1 MFKMQVIF
9 YRALMLL
16 IKVVNSLVPQG
27 KPLLLTG
34 QGSALDMCRTMA
46 QFGHKRVLLISDTVL
61 RGLGVLDPLVAE
73 MEASG
78 ISVTIYDG
86 VKPDP
91 DFSQI
96 EEGVAAGRAADCD
109 AVLAVGGGSPIDT
122 AKVVA
127 AAIPKDK
134 RVADLVGIQKVKTA
148 GLPLYVVPTTAGTGS
163 EVTVAAVITNE
174 ETHEKDKVID
184 PVIMPVAAALDA
196 SIQKGMPPHITAATG
211 MDALTHAI
219 ESYLSGFAT
228 EETER
233 YSLAAVRM
241 IFKQLP
247 EACSDGE
254 DMQAREAMAMAST
267 YAGLAFTK
275 AYVGYVHA
283 IAHQYGGRYGTPHG
297 LANAIVLPYI
307 LEYSMDEASGRMAD
321 LAVAA
326 GLGERG
332 LGDAELARH
341 LVDGVRALNAQI
353 GIPTQLDALKTADI
367 PAIAKDALK
376 EAHYLYPVPKYM
388 DRAQCE
394 SIVRKMLP

>member
-1 MFKMQVIF
+1 MFRMKVVF
-9 YRALMLL
+9 YRALMLF
-16 IKVVNSLVPQG
+16 IKLVNSLVAQG

-34 QGSALDMCRTMA
+34 QGSALDLCRTMG
-46 QFGHKRVLLISDTVL
+46 QFGHKRVLLISDSVL
-61 RGLGVLDPLVAE
+61 RSLGVLDPLVAE
-73 MEASG
+73 MEAAG
-78 ISVTIYDG
+78 IAVTIFDG
-86 VKPDP
+86 VQPDP
-91 DFSQI
+91 NFAQV
-96 EEGVAAGRAADCD
+96 EAGVAAGRASNCD

-127 AAIPKDK
+127 AAIPQTKA
-134 RVADLVGIQKVKTA
+134 VADLVGIQKIKQP

-163 EVTVAAVITNE
+163 EVTVAAVVTNE
-174 ETHEKDKVID
+174 ETHEKDKIID
-184 PVIMPVAAALDA
+184 PAIMPVAAALDA
-196 SIQKGMPPHITAATG
+196 GIQKGMPPHITAATG

-241 IFKQLP
+241 IFAELAN
-247 EACSDGE
+247 ACADGE
-254 DMQAREAMAMAST
+254 NMQAREAMAMAST

-307 LEYSMDEASGRMAD
+307 LDFSMDEATPRMAS

-326 GLGERG
+326 GLGEPG
-332 LGDAELARH
+332 EGDGELARR
-341 LVDGVRALNAQI
+341 LVEGIRALNAQI
-353 GIPTQLDALKTADI
+353 GIPTQLDTLQAADI
-367 PAIAKDALK
+367 PAIARDALK

-388 DRAQCE
+388 DRPECE
-394 SIVRKMLP
+394 AIVRKMLP